1 MRTFDYQRLVI
12 GYHGCDAAVRDRV
25 ILHGGRLNSSQNE
38 YDWLG
43 HGIYF
48 WEHGPERALEWAKQQ
63 RTRGKIQKPAVLGAV
78 LHLGQCFDLLD
89 AAYTDV
95 LADSYREFC
104 RTVTAEGKS
113 LPKNEPR
120 DGGDPDNLLRKLD
133 CAAINWTIEQLE
145 VRAGTKF
152 HSVRGVFQE
161 GDRVYPESEIRR
173 RSHIQIA
180 VRDAACVLGYFLP
193 SSLTK

>member
-1 MRTFDYQRLVI
+1 MRTLDYQRLVI
-12 GYHGCDAAVRDRV
+12 GYHGCDAAVRDKV
-25 ILHGGRLNSSQNE
+25 IMQGGKLDGSQNK

-48 WEHGPERALEWAKQQ
+48 WEHGPERALEWAKHQKI
-63 RTRGKIQKPAVLGAV
+63 RGKIQKPAVLGAV

-95 LADSYREFC
+95 LADSYPEFC
-104 RTVTAEGKS
+104 RTTRAAGQTI
-113 LPKNEPR
+113 PRNEPLHA
-120 DGGDPDNLLRKLD
+120 DDPDNLLRNLD
-133 CAAINWTIEQLE
+133 CATVNWTIEQVE
-145 VRAGTKF
+145 VRTGKKF

-161 GDRVYPESEIRR
+161 GERVYEGSEIRR

-193 SSLTK
+193 SSCGI